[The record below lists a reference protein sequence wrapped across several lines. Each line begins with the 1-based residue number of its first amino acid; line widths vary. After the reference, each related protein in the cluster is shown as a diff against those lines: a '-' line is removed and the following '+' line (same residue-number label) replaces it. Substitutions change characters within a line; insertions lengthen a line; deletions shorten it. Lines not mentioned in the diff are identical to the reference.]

1 MIWIKR
7 FESVYQKYNLFFDLK
22 TKRILKIFYFSFFNV
37 ITKIEKW
44 MNFLKFIFWFEIK
57 KWIREFR
64 FLFFE
69 IGFKSKQSQK
79 KFFSFF
85 FFQFN
90 NQIWKMKD
98 IFWNSFFHFKS
109 KNELRNFEF
118 YFLFFFLKWVTS
130 KFVLI
135 DGF

>member
-57 KWIREFR
+57 KWIRKFR

-98 IFWNSFFHFKS
+98 IFEICFLTSNQKTIYQILNFIFWFSFWNGSHQS
-109 KNELRNFEF
+109 
-118 YFLFFFLKWVTS
+118 LF
-130 KFVLI
+130 
-135 DGF
+135 